1 MHVHSRKE
9 SCSRDDHA
17 ACCLGGHV
25 ALCAAVSDA
34 GAPSIMVPHRLHRA
48 RDSRPHMLWM
58 IHTVNMTHRTWH
70 FASYMQEGSIRDPVV
85 EIQIGASGY
94 SCSLDQLNLNCTQ

>member
-1 MHVHSRKE
+1 
-9 SCSRDDHA
+9 
-17 ACCLGGHV
+17 
-25 ALCAAVSDA
+25 
-34 GAPSIMVPHRLHRA
+34 
-48 RDSRPHMLWM
+48 M